1 MPENINQRINEL
13 LTQYVNKSISE
24 ADFKELFEYLS
35 QTENRHIFDDFMK
48 KSEKET
54 LPDITANHVDW
65 DHMYQQ
71 IVENGQEKPKF
82 GLIINIGKKLTIA
95 ASLVMMIYLG
105 YQRYRQ
111 PEITPHLVSVQKKDL
126 APGKNKATLKLAD
139 GSEIILDDMQNGILT
154 KQGAANISKSDQ
166 GTLAYTTEQTSASEK
181 IYINTLST
189 PRGGHFKLMLPD
201 QTMVWL
207 NAESSITFPTAFN
220 GSERR
225 VKVTGETYFEVSKN
239 RSKPFIVESGAAKV
253 EVLGT
258 HFNVNVYPNEENS
271 AVTLLEGSVK
281 LSRQTH
287 SITLLPGQQ
296 AVFNPKNE
304 HTNIIYVDID
314 NVVDWK
320 NGLFIFENA
329 SVPEVMRQIER
340 WYDVDVKYIGQIPG
354 IKFNGALSRSNN
366 VSKLLK
372 LLRAAGNIEFNIH
385 NQTIEVKQISKKP

>member
-1 MPENINQRINEL
+1 MPENIDQRINEL
-13 LTQYVNKSISE
+13 LIQYVDKRISE

-95 ASLVMMIYLG
+95 ASLVMMVYLG
-105 YQRYRQ
+105 YQLYYQ
-111 PEITPHLVSVQKKDL
+111 PKVIHTVTAVPKQDL
-126 APGKNKATLKLAD
+126 EPGKNKAILTLAD
-139 GSEIILDDMQNGILT
+139 GSKIILDDKHNGMLT
-154 KQGAANISKSDQ
+154 KQGVVDISKSDQ
-166 GTLAYTTEQTSASEK
+166 GTVVYSAKKTAPSEK

-201 QTMVWL
+201 KTTVWL
-207 NAESSITFPTAFN
+207 NAESSITFPSAFTGN
-220 GSERR
+220 ERK

-239 RSKPFIVESGAAKV
+239 RNKPFLVESGEAQV

-281 LSRQTH
+281 LNRQAH
-287 SITLLPGQQ
+287 SKKILPGQQ
-296 AVFNPKNE
+296 AIFNRNSDR
-304 HTNIIYVDID
+304 IDVRYVDVD

-320 NGLFIFENA
+320 NGLFIFEDA
-329 SVPEVMRQIER
+329 TVPEVMRQIER

-372 LLRAAGNIEFNIH
+372 LLRAAGNIEFHIH
-385 NQTIEVKQISKKP
+385 NKTIEVKQISKTP